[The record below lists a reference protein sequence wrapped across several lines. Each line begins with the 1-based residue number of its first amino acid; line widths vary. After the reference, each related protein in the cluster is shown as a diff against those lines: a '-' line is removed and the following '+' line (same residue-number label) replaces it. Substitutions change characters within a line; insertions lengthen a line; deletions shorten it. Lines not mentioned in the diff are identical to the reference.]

1 MLCLFTGELPLSLAA
16 CTNQRDIVD
25 FLLENQYQ
33 NADVRETDSQ
43 GNMVLHALVVVGDNS
58 SENTDFII
66 KMYDHI
72 LAKAAQLYPKVKLEE
87 IENNQRLTPIK
98 LAANRGKIEVRFDS
112 IILYYIMPGMCKAV
126 LF

>member
-1 MLCLFTGELPLSLAA
+1 MSLAA
-16 CTNQRDIVD
+16 CTNQREIVD

-33 NADVRETDSQ
+33 SVDVRETDSQ

-72 LAKAAQLYPKVKLEE
+72 LTKAAQLHPKVKLEE
-87 IENNQRLTPIK
+87 IKNNQGLTPIK
-98 LAANRGKIEVRFDS
+98 LAAKTGKIKVTLCD
-112 IILYYIMPGMCKAV
+112 
-126 LF
+126 

>member
-33 NADVRETDSQ
+33 SVDVRETDSQ
-43 GNMVLHALVVVGDNS
+43 GNMVLHALVLVADNS
-58 SENTDFII
+58 PENTEFIV

-72 LAKAAQLYPKVKLEE
+72 LAKAAQLYPKVSVGKCA
-87 IENNQRLTPIK
+87 RLLLCT
-98 LAANRGKIEVRFDS
+98 RFTRH
-112 IILYYIMPGMCKAV
+112 CC
-126 LF
+126 